1 MILLNQDSN
10 SMYIFGWFDSPES
23 LKDTALPEQVLGH
36 SVFPTAQSAA
46 AEDKGCCETGGS
58 MTGEQH

>member
-1 MILLNQDSN
+1 
-10 SMYIFGWFDSPES
+10 MYIFGWFDSLES

-36 SVFPTAQSAA
+36 SVFPTAQSAF